1 MAERDCDE
9 CYQDG
14 YRAGLEAMLQ
24 QVREQGIP
32 PEIDPAERAR
42 LEAKYPEFGK
52 ARVRAPSPAVTKPKR
67 KASAA
72 NKKYAAAFTKLKPQ
86 FMKKNGGWKKDGFKR
101 CAKASHKMCK
111 KH

>member
-1 MAERDCDE
+1 MKDCPE
-9 CYQDG
+9 CYTDG
-14 YRAGLEAMLQ
+14 YRAGLESMLQ

-32 PEIDPAERAR
+32 SEIDPAERAR
-42 LEAKYPEFGK
+42 LEAKFPEFGK
-52 ARVRAPSPAVTKPKR
+52 ARVNVPETHKPKR

-111 KH
+111 KN